1 MAPVKSLPPTS
12 CRRAARRSGQPAPR
26 SLHQAALGAA
36 LACALLAT
44 APGASAASDGARRS
58 AETLPAPVA
67 RVLRGHGLSGQGLS
81 VYVLGVDDDAP
92 VLNFN
97 GGVPRNPA
105 SVIKLLT
112 TMVALDVLGP
122 AHRWQTR
129 AYLDGPL
136 QKGRL
141 DGNLLLAGGGDPY
154 LTVERLWT
162 FARDLRARG
171 LNDIA
176 GQLIIDDSYFEVA
189 PEDPA
194 AFDGQPYRAYNVAPH
209 ALLVNFKAVRFDILA
224 DPAAGRVRVVP
235 DPPLTNLVIDN
246 RLTLGTGRCGGFQ
259 RGVSFRAPDGFDS
272 GRVVFSG
279 RFPAACDEYS
289 LSRSVLTPN
298 EFTWGAFKALWQ
310 QVGGTLEGGVETGSA
325 PADDDEV
332 DPFFTHR
339 SASLAEIIRAV
350 NKYSNNVMTRHLL
363 LTLGAET
370 REPPGTVDKGVA
382 AIGDW
387 MAARGIAD
395 DGLIIDNGSGLSR
408 RSRMTAESLGAV
420 LRAAWQSPYSAEFIA
435 SMPLSGMD
443 GTLRNRFRDE
453 PLAGRM
459 HLKTGRLDHV
469 YALAGFVQAGSGKRY
484 AVVCLHNAE
493 DVHRG
498 PGKNVQDAVLRW
510 VFNR

>member
-1 MAPVKSLPPTS
+1 M
-12 CRRAARRSGQPAPR
+12 RALA
-26 SLHQAALGAA
+26 LAAL
-36 LACALLAT
+36 LSLAT
-44 APGASAASDGARRS
+44 PAAAVASDGASRANDS
-58 AETLPAPVA
+58 LPAPVA

-81 VYVLGVDDDAP
+81 VYVHAVDEASP
-92 VLNFN
+92 TLAFN
-97 GGVPRNPA
+97 GKVPRNPA

-112 TMVALDVLGP
+112 TMVALDELTP
-122 AHRWQTR
+122 AYRWETR

-136 QKGRL
+136 EAGRL
-141 DGNLLLAGGGDPY
+141 DGNLVLAGGGDPY

-162 FARDLRARG
+162 FVRDLRARG
-171 LNDIA
+171 LNDI
-176 GQLIIDDSYFEVA
+176 GGKLVIDDTYFDVP

-224 DPAAGRVRVVP
+224 DPSAGRVRVVP
-235 DPPLTNLVIDN
+235 DPPLANLVIDN
-246 RLTLGTGRCGGFQ
+246 RLTLAQGRCGGFQ

-272 GRVVFSG
+272 GRVIFSG
-279 RFPAACDEYS
+279 RFPAACEEYS

-310 QVGGTLEGGVETGSA
+310 QMGGTIEGAVESGPS
-325 PADDDEV
+325 PAGDDEV

-339 SASLAEIIRAV
+339 SASLSEIIRAV

-363 LTLGAET
+363 LTLGAEM

-382 AIGDW
+382 VIGDW
-387 MAARGIAD
+387 LAARDITG
-395 DGLIIDNGSGLSR
+395 DGLVIDNGSGLSR
-408 RSRMTAESLGAV
+408 RTRMTAESLGAV
-420 LRAAWQSPYSAEFIA
+420 LRAAWLSPYSAEFIA

-469 YALAGFVQAGSGKRY
+469 YALAGFVQARSGKRY

-498 PGKNVQDAVLRW
+498 TGKNVQDAVLRW